1 MGPSLRNT
9 SNGLLSVFLMP
20 QSVDVDDSVDVE
32 SSVTPPPSSV
42 EAVLAVM
49 RAFDASTDEAAFWR
63 LPVAGY
69 TSGNLTIDIEWN
81 SWGSQTTG
89 TVVWEAQLA
98 AYTPETDT
106 GAIESK
112 ALGTLNYVQDTHLGT
127 TATRLMRCT
136 ITLSNLDS
144 LADGDAVWLRIARD
158 ATGTNATDSMTGDA
172 GFAGAWVTYS

>member
-1 MGPSLRNT
+1 MAFKVLLLPGHAHFNT
-9 SNGLLSVFLMP
+9 TAFPAYFRTGTNFPVEFLL
-20 QSVDVDDSVDVE
+20 
-32 SSVTPPPSSV
+32 
-42 EAVLAVM
+42 
-49 RAFDASTDEAAFWR
+49 FDASTDEAAFWR

-144 LADGDAVWLRIARD
+144 LADGDFVWLRIARD
-158 ATGTNATDSMTGDA
+158 ANGTNTTDSMTGDA